1 MEAKTQKYQI
11 LSRVKIG
18 SEYFAPE
25 DGETLLMDLD
35 DTVGESLVVQG
46 AAKLVVQKVAKAAEK
61 DAKAA
66 EKDAQKDADKSD
78 KK

>member
-1 MEAKTQKYQI
+1 MSENKTQKYQI

-25 DGETLLMDLD
+25 DGEALFMDLD
-35 DTVGESLVVQG
+35 DRVGQSLVEQG
-46 AAKLVVQKVAKAAEK
+46 AAKIVVERVAKVAE
-61 DAKAA
+61 
-66 EKDAQKDADKSD
+66 KDADKSD

>member
-1 MEAKTQKYQI
+1 MSENKTQKYQI

-25 DGETLLMDLD
+25 DGEALFMDLD
-35 DTVGESLVVQG
+35 DRVGQSLVEQG
-46 AAKLVVQKVAKAAEK
+46 AAKIVVEKVAKVAE
-61 DAKAA
+61 
-66 EKDAQKDADKSD
+66 KDADKSD

>member
-1 MEAKTQKYQI
+1 MGEEKTQKYQI

-25 DGETLLMDLD
+25 DGEALFMDLD
-35 DTVGESLVVQG
+35 DKVGQSLVEQG
-46 AAKLVVQKVAKAAEK
+46 AAKLVVEKVAKVV
-61 DAKAA
+61 
-66 EKDAQKDADKSD
+66 DKSD

>member
-1 MEAKTQKYQI
+1 MEEKTQKYQI

-25 DGETLLMDLD
+25 DGEALFMDLD
-35 DTVGESLVVQG
+35 GKVGQSLVEQG
-46 AAKLVVQKVAKAAEK
+46 AAKLVVEKVAKVV
-61 DAKAA
+61 
-66 EKDAQKDADKSD
+66 DKSD

>member
-1 MEAKTQKYQI
+1 MSEEKTQKYQI

-25 DGETLLMDLD
+25 DGEALFMDLD
-35 DTVGESLVVQG
+35 DRVGQSLVEQG
-46 AAKLVVQKVAKAAEK
+46 AAKIVVQKVAKVAE
-61 DAKAA
+61 
-66 EKDAQKDADKSD
+66 KDADKSD

>member
-1 MEAKTQKYQI
+1 MSEEKTQKYQI

-25 DGETLLMDLD
+25 DGEALFMGLD
-35 DTVGESLVVQG
+35 DVVGESLVEQG
-46 AAKLVVQKVAKAAEK
+46 AAKIVVEKVAKVAE
-61 DAKAA
+61 
-66 EKDAQKDADKSD
+66 KSD

>member
-1 MEAKTQKYQI
+1 MSEQKTQKYQI

-25 DGETLLMDLD
+25 DGEALFMDLD
-35 DTVGESLVVQG
+35 DVVGESLVEQG
-46 AAKLVVQKVAKAAEK
+46 AAKIVVQKVAKVAEK
-61 DAKAA
+61 DAQ
-66 EKDAQKDADKSD
+66 KDAQKDADKSD

>member
-1 MEAKTQKYQI
+1 MSENKTQKYQI

-25 DGETLLMDLD
+25 DGEALFMDLD
-35 DTVGESLVVQG
+35 DVVGESLVEQG
-46 AAKLVVQKVAKAAEK
+46 AAKIVVQKVAKVAE
-61 DAKAA
+61 
-66 EKDAQKDADKSD
+66 KDADKSD

>member
-1 MEAKTQKYQI
+1 MSENKTQKYQI

-25 DGETLLMDLD
+25 DGEALFMDLD
-35 DTVGESLVVQG
+35 DRVGQSLVEQG
-46 AAKLVVQKVAKAAEK
+46 AAKIVVQKVAKVAE
-61 DAKAA
+61 
-66 EKDAQKDADKSD
+66 KDADKSD